1 MYFRKTLFGFS
12 STEVIEYIS
21 ILEKQLYER
30 KETVQELE
38 HTVRI
43 LKLEKEDLEQKLRI
57 ANEISQYR
65 EQGQV
70 SD

>member
-12 STEVIEYIS
+12 PVSVTEYIAM
-21 ILEKQLYER
+21 LERQLLER
-30 KETVQELE
+30 KEDVRKLE
-38 HTVRI
+38 HTVHM
-43 LKLEKEDLEQKLRI
+43 LEFDKEDLEQKLRI

-65 EQGQV
+65 AQGQV

>member
-12 STEVIEYIS
+12 PASVTEYIAM
-21 ILEKQLYER
+21 LERQLLER
-30 KETVQELE
+30 KEDVRKLE
-38 HTVRI
+38 HTVHV
-43 LKLEKEDLEQKLRI
+43 LEFDKEDLEQKLRI

-65 EQGQV
+65 AQGQV

>member
-1 MYFRKTLFGFS
+1 MYFRKSLFGFS
-12 STEVIEYIS
+12 LAEVIKYIS
-21 ILEKQLYER
+21 VLEKQLYER
-30 KETVQELE
+30 KEAVQELE

-43 LKLEKEDLEQKLRI
+43 LKFEKEDLEQKLRI

-65 EQGQV
+65 VQGQV

>member
-12 STEVIEYIS
+12 PASVTEYIAM
-21 ILEKQLYER
+21 LERQLLER
-30 KETVQELE
+30 KEDVRKLE

-43 LKLEKEDLEQKLRI
+43 LKFEKEDLEQKLRI

-65 EQGQV
+65 AQGQV

>member
-12 STEVIEYIS
+12 PASVTEYIAM
-21 ILEKQLYER
+21 LERQLLER
-30 KETVQELE
+30 KEDVRKLE

-43 LKLEKEDLEQKLRI
+43 LKFEKEDLEQKLRI
-57 ANEISQYR
+57 ANEISQYGA
-65 EQGQV
+65 QGQV

>member
-12 STEVIEYIS
+12 PASVTEYIAM
-21 ILEKQLYER
+21 LERQLLER
-30 KETVQELE
+30 KEDVRKLE

-43 LKLEKEDLEQKLRI
+43 LKFEKEDLEQKLRI

-65 EQGQV
+65 VQGHV
-70 SD
+70 SN